1 MNHTLASAV
10 PNLSRRQPSLLAM
23 LFTRSRSKSD
33 VLRAARIRMSRL
45 GGPVQVDC
53 DLDDRLPVHK
63 GEIALLRAF
72 LADEINAILFGR
84 EEP

>member
-1 MNHTLASAV
+1 MSSTLASAV
-10 PNLSRRQPSLLAM
+10 PNLSRQQPALLAM
-23 LFTRSRSKSD
+23 LFARSRRKSD
-33 VLRAARIRMSRL
+33 VLRAERIRMSRL
-45 GGPVQVDC
+45 SGLPQVQC
-53 DLDDRLPVHK
+53 DLGDRVPVHK